1 MATHSSILAWRIPWT
16 EEPGELKSM
25 GPQSSHMYLL
35 IKYRFAKS
43 FFSLLPVVVIV
54 HCKPMKAF
62 ALYLV
67 YCEFSMPTNANRQIR
82 KAGSHCF

>member
-1 MATHSSILAWRIPWT
+1 
-16 EEPGELKSM
+16 
-25 GPQSSHMYLL
+25 MYQL

-43 FFSLLPVVVIV
+43 FFFLLPVVVIV

-67 YCEFSMPTNANRQIR
+67 YCEFSMPTNADRQIR
-82 KAGSHCF
+82 KVGSDCF